1 MESTCELTWD
11 LEGIYPSF
19 ESEQLQQDRV
29 LAETLAGELGT
40 WAAAQQRDPGQAAA
54 GVMQDFLRQ
63 YNAYLQI
70 YLRLFSY
77 AELRFSADNDCTEAV
92 RLMDGLEEINT
103 GAGEALVRFS
113 KWIGAISADEL
124 ERSIRS
130 NAYLEQHDFYLRG
143 LQGRSRHMLS
153 GEGEAVIA
161 RMQNTGSKAW
171 ERLYMQTLST
181 LRTDMVLGEETR
193 KVSLAELRNL
203 AYDPD
208 PAVRQVA
215 AEAEHEACRSV
226 AEQSAASLNAVCG
239 EAAAV
244 YELRG
249 YASPLHKVLDV
260 SRMDQETL
268 EVMLLAIRESLPAF
282 QRYYA
287 RKAERLGHEGGLL
300 PFWDVFAPVGEEASV
315 RITYAEAQTIITAG
329 FDRFS
334 PELGNFARKVFAQRW
349 IDAEPRS
356 GKGSFGMCVDI
367 APLGES
373 RIITSFH
380 GHYIDVSVLAH
391 EIGHAYHSSRLAG
404 LSMVNMDY
412 PVPIAETASIF
423 CESLINYELLQSLPA
438 READTI
444 LERSLSDAG
453 YYIVDF
459 YARYCFESGLY
470 ARRTSGP
477 LTVDELNALMLES
490 MESAYGDSVQ
500 PGSIHPYQ
508 WISKA
513 GYYMAG
519 NEFLNFP
526 YSFGLLFSKGLYAQY
541 KKQGKAFVSR
551 YEQFLSATSTRSIKD
566 AAKLMDI
573 DVHSLDFWRE
583 ALGFITEDINKF
595 TEQGKDGYCA
605 GDGSFLGGSV
615 VEQ

>member
-11 LEGIYPSF
+11 LEAIYPSF
-19 ESEQLQQDRV
+19 ESEQLQQDRAQ
-29 LAETLAGELGT
+29 AETLAGELGA
-40 WAAAQQRDPGQAAA
+40 WAAPQRNTGQAAA
-54 GVMQDFLRQ
+54 GVMEQFLRQ
-63 YNAYLQI
+63 YNAYQQI

-77 AELRFSADNDCTEAV
+77 AELRFSADSDCMEAV
-92 RLMDGLEEINT
+92 RLMDGLEEINA
-103 GAGEALVRFS
+103 GAAEALVSFS
-113 KWIGAISADEL
+113 KWLAARSADEL

-130 NAYLEQHDFYLRG
+130 SAYLEQHGFYLRG
-143 LQGRSRHMLS
+143 IQSRSQHMLS

-161 RMQNTGSKAW
+161 RLQSTGSKAW

-203 AYDPD
+203 VYDPD
-208 PAVRQVA
+208 PSVRRA
-215 AEAEHEACRSV
+215 AAQAEHEACRGV
-226 AEQSAASLNAVCG
+226 AEQSAACLNAVSG

-268 EVMLLAIRESLPAF
+268 EVMLHAIRESLPVF
-282 QRYYA
+282 QRYYSS
-287 RKAERLGHEGGLL
+287 KAKRMGHAGGRL
-300 PFWDVFAPVGEEASV
+300 PFWDVFAPIGEEAPD
-315 RITYAEAQTIITAG
+315 RLTYAEAQAIITAG

-334 PELGNFARKVFAQRW
+334 PELGGFARKVFRQRW

-356 GKGSFGMCVDI
+356 GKGNFGMCVDI

-423 CESLINYELLQSLPA
+423 CESLIHNELLQSLPA
-438 READTI
+438 EEADAI

-459 YARYCFESGLY
+459 YARYCFESGVY

-477 LTVDELNALMLES
+477 LTVEELNALMLES
-490 MESAYGDSVQ
+490 MEAAYGDSVL

-541 KKQGKAFVSR
+541 KKQGEAFVSR
-551 YEQFLSATSTRSIKD
+551 YEQFLSATSTRSIAD
-566 AAKLMDI
+566 AARLMDI
-573 DVHSLDFWRE
+573 DVHSLDFWQE
-583 ALGFITEDINKF
+583 ALGFIAEDIDTF
-595 TEQGKDGYCA
+595 A
-605 GDGSFLGGSV
+605 GRG
-615 VEQ
+615 